1 VHEYSYCPLLKG
13 AQGMNSPRSDQE
25 ASSNLHISHKIL
37 RLAYGPAA
45 SQFGELYLPR
55 VLKSDL
61 TVILIH
67 GGFWRSQYGLDLMT
81 DLARDLAIRGM
92 AVWNIEYRRLGETGE
107 NAGGW
112 PATLLDVARAADY
125 LRVLAPAYGLQLQR
139 VVSIGHSAGG
149 HLALWLAARHCISR
163 ASILHPTYPTA
174 TGSRVSDS
182 QGSSG
187 ALKLAGAISLA
198 GAVYLELCWQL
209 NLSNGVVATFL
220 GGSPDQVPERYA
232 AASPAA
238 LLPLGVPQVLIH
250 GALDDIVPLQVSQ
263 VYTQRATEAGDRV
276 TLIQHA
282 DSDHFT
288 LIDPCSMAW
297 ASTIQALSTF

>member
-1 VHEYSYCPLLKG
+1 MNPLH
-13 AQGMNSPRSDQE
+13 PDQE
-25 ASSNLHISHKIL
+25 SPSNLHISHKIL
-37 RLAYGPAA
+37 RLSYGPMA
-45 SQFGELYLPR
+45 SQFGELYVPR
-55 VLKSDL
+55 VLRSDL

-81 DLARDLAIRGM
+81 DLARDLAMHGM
-92 AVWNIEYRRLGETGE
+92 AVWNMEYRRLGE

-125 LRVLAPAYGLQLQR
+125 LRVLAPVYGLKLQR
-139 VVSIGHSAGG
+139 VVCVGHSAGA

-163 ASILHPTYPTA
+163 ASILHPKYPTA

-182 QGSSG
+182 QGSRG

-198 GAVYLELCWQL
+198 GAIDLELCWQF
-209 NLSNGVVATFL
+209 NLSNGVVATLL
-220 GGSPDQVPERYA
+220 GGSPDEVPERYA

-276 TLIQHA
+276 TLIQLA
-282 DSDHFT
+282 DADHFT

-297 ASTIQALSTF
+297 ASTVQALRTL